1 MPLCKN
7 DPKRKY
13 KGDEPS
19 PKGLG
24 WCAHGEKEGKVRKGR
39 DGNKWI
45 VKKVSSGS
53 LRWVKYAGDS
63 KSDGK
68 QTSTINHK
76 IDVNSNKQL
85 KYPDLRFRITFIPY
99 LIYDGNKTIRFGNNK
114 LTKYIIDKKLT
125 LIKRI
130 VKNILWNCNIKKYVF
145 NKKTNL
151 IELDISIHKHLGE
164 LHTSQKYDINFLQ
177 NTIISEMNT
186 LYGNSKKLIGDLGPD
201 TWMEGDI
208 VIIKENEYNNRT
220 YEFGIACKKIIW

>member
-1 MPLCKN
+1 MPNCKN

-24 WCAHGEKEGKVRKGR
+24 WCAHGETEGKVRNGL

-45 VKKVSSGS
+45 IKKVSGGS
-53 LRWVKYAGDS
+53 LRWVKRSND

-68 QTSTINHK
+68 QKSTINHK

-85 KYPDLRFRITFIPY
+85 KYKDLGFRIIFIPY
-99 LIYDGNKTIRFGNNK
+99 LIHDGNKTIKFGNNK
-114 LTKYIIDKKLT
+114 LTEYIINNKLA

-151 IELDISIHKHLGE
+151 IELDISIYKHLDE
-164 LHTSQKYDINFLQ
+164 LHASKKYDINFLQ
-177 NTIISEMNT
+177 KIIISEMNT

-201 TWMEGDI
+201 TWMGGDI
-208 VIIKENEYNNRT
+208 VILKEKEYNNRI

>member
-24 WCAHGEKEGKVRKGR
+24 WCAHGEKEGKVRKGL
-39 DGNKWI
+39 DGNKWV

-53 LRWVKYAGDS
+53 LRWVKQSSIKYN
-63 KSDGK
+63 K
-68 QTSTINHK
+68 INLNPDK
-76 IDVNSNKQL
+76 RL
-85 KYPDLRFRITFIPY
+85 KYSDLTFHITFIPY
-99 LIYDGNKTIRFGNNK
+99 FIHDGNKTIRFGNNK

-125 LIKRI
+125 LIKKI

-151 IELDISIHKHLGE
+151 IELDISIYKHLGE
-164 LHTSQKYDINFLQ
+164 LHASHTYDINFLQ
-177 NTIISEMNT
+177 NTIINEMNT

-208 VIIKENEYNNRT
+208 VILQENEYNNIT
-220 YEFGIACKKIIW
+220 YEFGIAYKKIKW